1 MRDLTLEEKG
11 LLQVLEKV
19 QSGEGS
25 VALAV
30 RFILLRRGL
39 IDKADLSRLSDNGE
53 EWLRVLRELNAS
65 TASAAD

>member
-19 QSGEGS
+19 QSGDGNM
-25 VALAV
+25 AIAV

-39 IDKADLSRLSDNGE
+39 IDTSELSRLSDNGE
-53 EWLRVLRELNAS
+53 EWLRVLRELN
-65 TASAAD
+65 TSAANAAD